1 MKRIITVISAAT
13 LLAALVAG
21 CNQERTTY
29 SDAEYV
35 MFADTMSL
43 HMIPD
48 DAEHYFAVQVA
59 STKSCDY
66 DRTFGVEVIDK
77 GSKAIEG
84 LHFRLKSNTIT
95 IPAGKLATEILVHG
109 NYAALEIADTVNFN
123 LRLVMPEQLEWEFY
137 GNGTNVKMVK
147 SCPFALENYTGWC
160 VVTSTFLQDYPGVD
174 NKSIQRLIRTEK
186 HPTEENLVILHDWL
200 FNGYDVTLRFDP
212 TDPAEPKV
220 SMDSDQVISDEA
232 SVFGIIRGD
241 NKILTESAQNYV
253 SYYSACENFAAL
265 WSHMYVENLGTPVGS
280 VGNFY
285 TILEWVSDEE
295 ADRLQREE
303 GM

>member
-1 MKRIITVISAAT
+1 MLHSYRAA
-13 LLAALVAG
+13 
-21 CNQERTTY
+21 NQERTTY

-77 GSKAIEG
+77 DSKAIEG
-84 LHFRLKSNTIT
+84 LHYRLKSNTIT

-232 SVFGIIRGD
+232 SVFR
-241 NKILTESAQNYV
+241 NHPRRQQNPDGKRPELCIV
-253 SYYSACENFAAL
+253 LQRVRKLRNAL
-265 WSHMYVENLGTPVGS
+265 VHMYVENLGTPVGS

>member
-1 MKRIITVISAAT
+1 
-13 LLAALVAG
+13 
-21 CNQERTTY
+21 
-29 SDAEYV
+29 
-35 MFADTMSL
+35 MS
-43 HMIPD
+43 
-48 DAEHYFAVQVA
+48 
-59 STKSCDY
+59 
-66 DRTFGVEVIDK
+66 
-77 GSKAIEG
+77 
-84 LHFRLKSNTIT
+84 
-95 IPAGKLATEILVHG
+95 
-109 NYAALEIADTVNFN
+109 YA
-123 LRLVMPEQLEWEFY
+123 
-137 GNGTNVKMVK
+137 
-147 SCPFALENYTGWC
+147 
-160 VVTSTFLQDYPGVD
+160 
-174 NKSIQRLIRTEK
+174 
-186 HPTEENLVILHDWL
+186 TEENLVILHDWL

>member
-1 MKRIITVISAAT
+1 MCIR
-13 LLAALVAG
+13 
-21 CNQERTTY
+21 
-29 SDAEYV
+29 
-35 MFADTMSL
+35 
-43 HMIPD
+43 
-48 DAEHYFAVQVA
+48 
-59 STKSCDY
+59 
-66 DRTFGVEVIDK
+66 DR
-77 GSKAIEG
+77 
-84 LHFRLKSNTIT
+84 
-95 IPAGKLATEILVHG
+95 
-109 NYAALEIADTVNFN
+109 
-123 LRLVMPEQLEWEFY
+123 
-137 GNGTNVKMVK
+137 VK